1 MARMSVPRDMFR
13 ESAMSGRK
21 LKIAALML
29 SGGVVL
35 QLGGCASLLVQQ
47 LLTTIV
53 SGAISTLIQGILNTG
68 TAAT

>member
-1 MARMSVPRDMFR
+1 
-13 ESAMSGRK
+13 MSGRK